1 MKTFNQYV
9 QEHNPLAVKSIV
21 KKINPLDKQMAKLK
35 RMRKRGV
42 TGAVKDALVKSII
55 GKRPKSGE
63 VKQWKDKN
71 ADLSKEIAKQEKEIK
86 KLKDQK
92 LDTETLEYIL
102 LVFSLSIIT
111 KGETTPFLTSLLA
124 SFKVS

>member
-35 RMRKRGV
+35 KFQKRGV
-42 TGAVKDALVKSII
+42 TGAVKDALVKSIT

-71 ADLSKEIAKQEKEIK
+71 ADLSKEIKKQKDEIK
-86 KLKDQK
+86 KLKDK
-92 LDTETLEYIL
+92 KVDPET
-102 LVFSLSIIT
+102 
-111 KGETTPFLTSLLA
+111 GEERD
-124 SFKVS
+124 

>member
-35 RMRKRGV
+35 SLQKRGV
-42 TGAVKDALVKSII
+42 TGAVKDALVKSIT

-63 VKQWKDKN
+63 VKKWKDKN
-71 ADLSKEIAKQEKEIK
+71 ADLSKDIKKANKEIDRLK
-86 KLKDQK
+86 KQK
-92 LDTETLEYIL
+92 VDTET
-102 LVFSLSIIT
+102 
-111 KGETTPFLTSLLA
+111 GEGRD
-124 SFKVS
+124 

>member
-1 MKTFNQYV
+1 MKSFNQYI

-42 TGAVKDALVKSII
+42 TGAVKDALVKSIT

-63 VKQWKDKN
+63 VKKWKDKN
-71 ADLSKEIAKQEKEIK
+71 ADLSKDIKKANKEIDRLK
-86 KLKDQK
+86 KQK
-92 LDTETLEYIL
+92 VDPEDGG
-102 LVFSLSIIT
+102 
-111 KGETTPFLTSLLA
+111 KRD
-124 SFKVS
+124 

>member
-35 RMRKRGV
+35 RMQKRGV
-42 TGAVKDALVKSII
+42 TGAVKDALVKSIT

-71 ADLSKEIAKQEKEIK
+71 ADLSKEIKKKDAEIE
-86 KLKDQK
+86 KLKDKK
-92 LDTETLEYIL
+92 LDTET
-102 LVFSLSIIT
+102 
-111 KGETTPFLTSLLA
+111 GQRRD
-124 SFKVS
+124 

>member
-35 RMRKRGV
+35 SLQKRGI
-42 TGAVKDALVKSII
+42 TGAVKDALVKSIT

-71 ADLSKEIAKQEKEIK
+71 ADLSKEIKKKDAEIA
-86 KLKDQK
+86 KLKDK
-92 LDTETLEYIL
+92 KVDTET
-102 LVFSLSIIT
+102 
-111 KGETTPFLTSLLA
+111 GEGRD
-124 SFKVS
+124 

>member
-35 RMRKRGV
+35 RMQKRGV
-42 TGAVKDALVKSII
+42 TGAVKDALVKSIT

-71 ADLSKEIAKQEKEIK
+71 ADLSKEIKKQKDEIE
-86 KLKDQK
+86 KLKKQK
-92 LDTETLEYIL
+92 VDPEDG
-102 LVFSLSIIT
+102 
-111 KGETTPFLTSLLA
+111 GERD
-124 SFKVS
+124 

>member
-1 MKTFNQYV
+1 MKTFRQYV

-35 RMRKRGV
+35 KFQKRGV
-42 TGAVKDALVKSII
+42 TGAVKDALVKSIT

-71 ADLSKEIAKQEKEIK
+71 ADLSKEIKKQKDEIE
-86 KLKDQK
+86 KLKKQK
-92 LDTETLEYIL
+92 VDTET
-102 LVFSLSIIT
+102 
-111 KGETTPFLTSLLA
+111 GEGRD
-124 SFKVS
+124 

>member
-21 KKINPLDKQMAKLK
+21 KKLNPLDKQMRKLK
-35 RMRKRGV
+35 QMRKKGI
-42 TGAVKDALVKSII
+42 TGLAKDALVKSIT

-71 ADLSKEIAKQEKEIK
+71 ADLSKEIKKQKDEIE
-86 KLKDQK
+86 KLKKQK
-92 LDTETLEYIL
+92 VDTET
-102 LVFSLSIIT
+102 
-111 KGETTPFLTSLLA
+111 GEGRD
-124 SFKVS
+124 